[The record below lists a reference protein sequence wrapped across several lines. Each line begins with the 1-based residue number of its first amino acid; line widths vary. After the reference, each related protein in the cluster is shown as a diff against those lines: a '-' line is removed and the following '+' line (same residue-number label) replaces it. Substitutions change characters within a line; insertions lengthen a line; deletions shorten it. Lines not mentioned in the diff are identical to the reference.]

1 MYVVYVVEPSNS
13 PSYIIPS
20 FPPQV
25 NTPFLLARRMMS
37 ILGRGP
43 AGSKGKGKGKAA
55 GWAKDPLYALNWV
68 LLLATF
74 LWSRIYVHGYAVYVA
89 LRRWELEL
97 CVAI

>member
-1 MYVVYVVEPSNS
+1 MVEPLSNS
-13 PSYIIPS
+13 PSSTIPS
-20 FPPQV
+20 FPSQV

-43 AGSKGKGKGKAA
+43 AGSKGKGKAA

-74 LWSRIYVHGYAVYVA
+74 MWSRIYVHGYAVYVA
-89 LRRWELEL
+89 PRR
-97 CVAI
+97 